1 MYKLL
6 TNGYNSSIIIIK
18 KGSENMEHK
27 DIIKVIDQ
35 LINKT
40 IQKYGME
47 HKKTIQVITNAENLK
62 EKYNQNLVKLF

>member
-1 MYKLL
+1 
-6 TNGYNSSIIIIK
+6 
-18 KGSENMEHK
+18 MEHK

>member
-1 MYKLL
+1 
-6 TNGYNSSIIIIK
+6 
-18 KGSENMEHK
+18 MEHK
-27 DIIKVIDQ
+27 DIIKIIDQ

-47 HKKTIQVITNAENLK
+47 NKKTIQIISNAENLK